1 MSMWVAVVLAC
12 LGPEITSC
20 QSLVKKSIFY
30 DSVDCQEDVQALL
43 NNLNRRGVYAVG
55 SCISLDLGQTA

>member
-12 LGPEITSC
+12 LGPDITSC
-20 QSLVKKSIFY
+20 QPLVKKSIFY